1 LKDIRRQILAEYNAA
16 IRTMASGR
24 TKAGMEQLDALGW
37 VREGKGHYIDQAAAA
52 YVASSAQS
60 ARVDDCIAVTPTWA
74 ENHRL
79 TQAIRSQL
87 KERGLLKEGAQ
98 LSVHD
103 PLEWTAQQKARAAN
117 FSPGMIVQ
125 FHADAGKARKGQS
138 FIVDSAKNGHLIL
151 QGRSAPIDPAR
162 CASRFSVYRARNIE
176 LCSND
181 RILIRRNDRPS
192 GLINGELLTVRKI
205 QKDGTIETH
214 EGKKVSPSFRTF
226 CHGYVVTSHKSQGR
240 THEKVIVASEQLNAK
255 AAYVAC
261 SRGRS
266 QCLVYTPDKTT
277 MLSTLNRSG
286 DRKAAFDV
294 LNSAAA
300 RLGTWFRDRTETIC
314 RVMTQARHDDRFVP
328 SPMPARVI
336 ESSLRVSIQHEL

>member
-1 LKDIRRQILAEYNAA
+1 
-16 IRTMASGR
+16 
-24 TKAGMEQLDALGW
+24 
-37 VREGKGHYIDQAAAA
+37 
-52 YVASSAQS
+52 
-60 ARVDDCIAVTPTWA
+60 
-74 ENHRL
+74 
-79 TQAIRSQL
+79 
-87 KERGLLKEGAQ
+87 
-98 LSVHD
+98 
-103 PLEWTAQQKARAAN
+103 
-117 FSPGMIVQ
+117 
-125 FHADAGKARKGQS
+125 
-138 FIVDSAKNGHLIL
+138 
-151 QGRSAPIDPAR
+151 
-162 CASRFSVYRARNIE
+162 
-176 LCSND
+176 
-181 RILIRRNDRPS
+181 
-192 GLINGELLTVRKI
+192 LINGELLTVRKI